1 MTTVLDV
8 EALVV
13 RYKAPGWTAVAE
25 VDGRRR
31 LRRRSVEILAGID
44 LHLGSGRTLGV
55 VGESGS
61 GKTTLARAT
70 IGLAPIASG
79 VVRVDGMR
87 ASGWGDGPWR
97 FIRREVGFMFQD
109 PLASL
114 DPRMDVATLVT
125 EPLLVHRVKGI
136 DRRSEA
142 ARLLDLVGL
151 PAAFLDRHGYQ
162 LSGGQARRVSV
173 ARALALK
180 PKLVIAD
187 EPTAGLD
194 LSIQGEVLNLLADLQ
209 AEFGMSYLLVTHNL
223 TVARHIADEIA
234 VMYLGRVVEHAP
246 TDRVY
251 RAPAHPYT
259 RALLGARGGEGVV
272 LRGEPPGPAA
282 RPTGCEFHP
291 RCPIVMPRCAVDAP
305 AERTVAPGHRVRCH
319 APLGGD
325 RIGGG
330 P

>member
-1 MTTVLDV
+1 MILEIED
-8 EALVV
+8 LVV
-13 RYKAPGWTAVAE
+13 RYNTGGWAGALGPKSRRHVE
-25 VDGRRR
+25 V
-31 LRRRSVEILAGID
+31 LAGIG
-44 LHLGSGRTLGV
+44 LTLNAGRTLGV

-61 GKTTLARAT
+61 GKTTLARAVV
-70 IGLAPIASG
+70 GLAPIAGG

-97 FIRREVGFMFQD
+97 FIRRQVGFMFQD

-125 EPLLVHRVKGI
+125 EPFVIHRTPGI
-136 DRRSEA
+136 DRRREA

-151 PAAFLDRHGYQ
+151 PARFLDRYPYQ

-194 LSIQGEVLNLLADLQ
+194 LSIQGDVLNLMADLQ
-209 AEFGMSYLLVTHNL
+209 AELGMSYLLITHNL
-223 TVARHIADEIA
+223 TVARHVADEIA
-234 VMYLGRVVEHAP
+234 VMYLGRIVEMGP
-246 TDRVY
+246 TDAVY

-259 RALLGARGGEGVV
+259 HALLGARSGGERIV
-272 LRGEPPGPAA
+272 LEGEPPGLNP
-282 RPTGCEFHP
+282 RPNGCEFHT
-291 RCPIVMPRCAVDAP
+291 RCPIVKPRCHIEAP
-305 AERTVAPGHRVRCH
+305 IEQVIAPRHRVLCH
-319 APLGGD
+319 FPLVQSETMGTA
-325 RIGGG
+325 
-330 P
+330 

>member
-1 MTTVLDV
+1 MVLEV
-8 EALVV
+8 EDLVV
-13 RYKAPGWTAVAE
+13 RYKTGGWTGA
-25 VDGRRR
+25 
-31 LRRRSVEILAGID
+31 LRRKPDIEVLAGIS
-44 LHLGSGRTLGV
+44 LTLESRRTLGV

-61 GKTTLARAT
+61 GKTTLARA
-70 IGLAPIASG
+70 IVGLAPIARG

-109 PLASL
+109 PLAAL

-125 EPLLVHRVKGI
+125 EPFVIHRTQGI
-136 DRRSEA
+136 DRRREA

-151 PAAFLDRHGYQ
+151 PARFLDRYPYQ

-194 LSIQGEVLNLLADLQ
+194 LSIQGDVLNLMTDLQ
-209 AEFGMSYLLVTHNL
+209 AELGMSYLLITHNL

-234 VMYLGRVVEHAP
+234 VMYLGRVVETGP
-246 TDRVY
+246 TDAVY

-259 RALLGARGGEGVV
+259 RALLGARGGGERIV
-272 LRGEPPGPAA
+272 LEGEPPGLSP
-282 RPTGCEFHP
+282 RPSGCEFHA
-291 RCPIVMPRCAVDAP
+291 RCPIAQPRCHSEAP
-305 AERTVAPGHRVRCH
+305 TEQTIAPGRRALCH
-319 APLGGD
+319 FPMIPTRMAGAA
-325 RIGGG
+325 
-330 P
+330 